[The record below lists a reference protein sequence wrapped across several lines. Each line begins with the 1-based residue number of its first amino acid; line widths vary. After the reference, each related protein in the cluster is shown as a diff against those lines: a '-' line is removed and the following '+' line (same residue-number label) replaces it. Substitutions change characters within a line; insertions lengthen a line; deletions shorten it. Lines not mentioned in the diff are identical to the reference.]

1 IILIIPYL
9 EERKSLWAIAQPKFI
24 SPLPLGYA
32 LYTLEEGDF
41 FRRYVKLEDFTPLF
55 EVIFTHIQI
64 KITFYNHIPH
74 D

>member
-1 IILIIPYL
+1 IPYL

-41 FRRYVKLEDFTPLF
+41 FRKYVKTASNN
-55 EVIFTHIQI
+55 I
-64 KITFYNHIPH
+64 KNHSFLLYFNRKSGS
-74 D
+74 